1 MIKNSVVALVT
12 AAALAGI
19 AVPAMAEAA
28 PLSPPAPVESETS
41 SFNADYVLYQLQSQG
56 VNASS
61 VEQWGSYVRAFV
73 TEDGRQVMRLF
84 DADTLNPAN
93 I

>member
-12 AAALAGI
+12 VAALAGV
-19 AVPAMAEAA
+19 AMPAFAE
-28 PLSPPAPVESETS
+28 PVKVGSEDSVS
-41 SFNADYVLYQLQSQG
+41 SFDADYVKYQLQSQG
-56 VNASS
+56 VNADS

-73 TEDGRQVMRLF
+73 KGDDGRVTMQLF
-84 DADTLNPAN
+84 HEDTLAPAN